1 MRSHPLLRVSLCLAL
16 TLYAPITA
24 TACAQSTP
32 SPRVQTTQSPAPA
45 APAHVTL
52 HGLPNFGI
60 VSPQLYRGGQPK
72 DAGFAELKRLGVDI
86 VANLRNET
94 GHIAREH
101 ALVNAHGMRYVSI
114 PWEGRHTPSAEQVA
128 QFLKLLHANADRK
141 VFVHCRRGAER
152 TGVFVA
158 CYRIAREHWTPEQA
172 LAEMERFRFRG
183 LRFGHLKRFVRSFP
197 RSCCATRSRGR
208 TIRPRTN
215 ASRRRLRA
223 RIHLRQPFAA
233 SRPSTVRTMRVVS
246 SSASSV
252 PRVQPPPHMKCAE

>member
-16 TLYAPITA
+16 TLYVPITA

-72 DAGFAELKRLGVDI
+72 DTGFAELKRLGVDI
-86 VANLRNET
+86 VVNLRHET
-94 GHIAREH
+94 GQIAREH
-101 ALVNAHGMRYVSI
+101 ALVSAHGMRYVSI

-128 QFLKLLHANADRK
+128 QFLKLLHDNADRK
-141 VFVHCRRGAER
+141 VFIHCRRGAER

-183 LRFGHLKRFVRSFP
+183 LRFGHLKRFVRAFP
-197 RSCCATRSRGR
+197 TLL
-208 TIRPRTN
+208 
-215 ASRRRLRA
+215 LRD
-223 RIHLRQPFAA
+223 PFTGPDD
-233 SRPSTVRTMRVVS
+233 PSS
-246 SSASSV
+246 HES
-252 PRVQPPPHMKCAE
+252 Q